1 MMCLKDYLQYEIQKK
16 REKQRSRKADKQ
28 RSREKQKAEKQRSW
42 KSRKQRSKEAGK
54 AEKRRSGE
62 EEKWRSREAKN
73 YKSREASRIAKSRE
87 AEKQRSRKTEIQ
99 KTCPKRGKNI
109 IPKINSP
116 PLTFEGCHHPQCHP
130 RRKVFQSPFGRVHVG
145 WRENSKFSIT
155 IAHPSTHFLPG
166 TWMYI
171 ILYNYSSY

>member
-1 MMCLKDYLQYEIQKK
+1 MRYKK
-16 REKQRSRKADKQ
+16 RGKN
-28 RSREKQKAEKQRSW
+28 REAEKQISKEAG

-54 AEKRRSGE
+54 AE
-62 EEKWRSREAKN
+62 
-73 YKSREASRIAKSRE
+73 SREASRIAKSRE

-155 IAHPSTHFLPG
+155 IAHPSAHFLPG